1 MNNLS
6 KLIAATLITITST
19 TAIADERTEAE
30 IKASQGNL
38 QYQIC
43 SLESSMAEKV
53 MRERQETN
61 DPQHTVFQRYLEVAP
76 DTLPMITAAFR
87 RPQESK
93 WFSNDREKA
102 ISDFKNAWF
111 SVCLSS
117 YRRGGN

>member
-6 KLIAATLITITST
+6 KLLAATLTTITSAA
-19 TAIADERTEAE
+19 AIAGERTEAE

-61 DPQHTVFQRYLEVAP
+61 DPQHIVFQRYLEVAP
-76 DTLPMITAAFR
+76 NTLPMITAAFR

-102 ISDFKNAWF
+102 VSDFKNAWF